1 MLRDDRYEVVDEV
14 VDEVVALS
22 GTSGGAVQRMTAR
35 GEQSEEANPT

>member
-1 MLRDDRYEVVDEV
+1 MLRDDRYEV

-35 GEQSEEANPT
+35 GE